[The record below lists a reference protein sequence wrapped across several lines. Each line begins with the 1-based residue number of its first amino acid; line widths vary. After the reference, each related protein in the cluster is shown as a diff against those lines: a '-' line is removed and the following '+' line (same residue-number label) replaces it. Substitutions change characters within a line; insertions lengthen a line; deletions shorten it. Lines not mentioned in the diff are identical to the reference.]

1 MVIWLTAV
9 GGALIVSAAASYAL
23 SRYCGRRA
31 VLDPVNGRSLHSVPV
46 PRVGGIGILLG
57 IVLAAALVWVRGTGD
72 APVVSLV
79 LIVIGFFV
87 IVAVSLLDDIR
98 GLGAGVRLAGH
109 IVAAVLVAAAGL
121 VLNRVSMGHGSV
133 FLGAVAGG
141 VVAVL
146 LTVWLTNLYN
156 FMDGMDGLAA
166 GMGVFGFGAFA
177 GLGAL
182 SGHAGFAML
191 NAGVAAACCGFLLF
205 NFPPAKI
212 FMGDVGSASLGFL
225 AAVMTLW
232 ANHQGL
238 FPVWIGIV
246 VFSPFVVDATW
257 TLVRRILGGRKP
269 WEAHREHFYQRL
281 VLKGWSHRRTLAW
294 EYSMMALCVLLAF
307 LLKGSANLAIICTLV
322 GALTLLYLGL
332 IVAVNLLE
340 AGRNA
345 A

>member
-1 MVIWLTAV
+1 MIWLTVVA
-9 GGALIVSAAASYAL
+9 GALIVSAAASYVL
-23 SRYCGRRA
+23 SRYRGRGT
-31 VLDPVNGRSLHSVPV
+31 VLDPVNHRSLHTVPV
-46 PRVGGIGILLG
+46 PRLGGIGILLG
-57 IVLAAALVWVRGTGD
+57 ILLAAVLVLAQGTGN
-72 APVVSLV
+72 APVVSLT
-79 LIVIGFFV
+79 LIVIAFV
-87 IVAVSLLDDIR
+87 VVVAVSLLGDIR
-98 GLGAGVRLAGH
+98 GVGVAGRLSGH
-109 IVAAVLVAAAGL
+109 ILAALLVVAAGL
-121 VLNRVSMGHGSV
+121 ILNRVPIGHDWASMGVVTGS
-133 FLGAVAGG
+133 

-177 GLGAL
+177 GLGVL
-182 SGHAGFAML
+182 SGHSGFAMF

-212 FMGDVGSASLGFL
+212 FMGDTGAASLGFL
-225 AAVMTLW
+225 AAVTALW

-238 FPVWIGIV
+238 FPVWIAIV
-246 VFSPFVVDATW
+246 VFSPFIVDATW
-257 TLVRRILGGRKP
+257 TLVRRVLRWEKP
-269 WEAHREHFYQRL
+269 WQAHREHFYQRL
-281 VLKGWSHRRTLAW
+281 VLKGWSHRRTMAW

-307 LLKGSANLAIICTLV
+307 LLQGSANLAIICTLV

-332 IVAVNLLE
+332 IVAVNVLE